1 MKHKNIILGLLALL
15 IVLIII
21 KVTVDKKE
29 AADIN
34 NVAINESPTPQVVIT
49 DVIEVKE
56 NKEETAKLP
65 AVPEYLTGEDSIA
78 YIENYL
84 YKSPITAND
93 LLKLAEVHSI
103 EDRLY
108 YYNNYELA
116 SEGPEYA
123 DRCIPTRQ
131 DIAAMRLANRF
142 MRMLHLVELNGN
154 ANDKLEWTLAVN
166 AALHDFCKTVPTVP
180 LDSAVN
186 EITRVANKFSSQT
199 QSEMNFQ
206 CYIYAAVEDYH
217 LRNAYR
223 QWLSIAPYNLKDLV
237 IEEYEAWNDLNEAR
251 FAFWANVSYNQ
262 EWYSMKPMETEG
274 YYQQL
279 LSNRLKEIM
288 IEQDIIL
295 KGKTYKQ
302 KGVTVRTKEWEEWI
316 SDHSL
321 PEDYEDLIE
330 YGPKD
335 RIPSDSVVAVHVDAL
350 KKCFNRWLKARQAI
364 AVQLPSEQGKSYDN
378 LTADIHSMMIDKL
391 DSIEP

>member
-15 IVLIII
+15 FVLIII
-21 KVTVDKKE
+21 KVIVDKKE

-34 NVAINESPTPQVVIT
+34 KVVMIERPTSYKDTI
-49 DVIEVKE
+49 DIKE
-56 NKEETAKLP
+56 KKVETTVFP
-65 AVPEYLTGEDSIA
+65 TVPENLSGEDSIA

-84 YKSPITAND
+84 YNSPITAND
-93 LLKLAEVHSI
+93 LLKLAEVHTVES
-103 EDRLY
+103 RLF
-108 YYNNYELA
+108 YYNNRELVR
-116 SEGPEYA
+116 EKPEYA

-131 DIAAMRLANRF
+131 DTAAMRLANRF
-142 MRMLHLVELNGN
+142 MRMLYLVSINGN

-166 AALHDFCKTVPTVP
+166 AALHDYCKTVPTVP

-186 EITRVANKFSSQT
+186 EITRVVNKFSSYT

-223 QWLSIAPYNLKDLV
+223 QWLSNAPYNLKDLV
-237 IEEYEAWNDLNEAR
+237 IEEYETWNDLNEAR

-262 EWYSMKPMETEG
+262 EWYSMKPMEGEG
-274 YYQQL
+274 YYQDL
-279 LSNRLKEIM
+279 VSNRRKELM
-288 IEQDIIL
+288 IEQEIIL
-295 KGKTYKQ
+295 KGRTYKQ
-302 KGVTVRTKEWEEWI
+302 KGVTVKTKEWEEWI
-316 SDHSL
+316 TDHSV
-321 PEDYEDLIE
+321 PEDYEYLIE

-335 RIPSDSVVAVHVDAL
+335 LIPSDSVVAVHVDSL

-378 LTADIHSMMIDKL
+378 LTADIHSMMIGKL